1 MCQYDTNSIDVGSEA
16 PADSEDESSA
26 IENVFEAIIDAVSQ
40 MITEIFA
47 EIRTEDS
54 ESNEIDPNK

>member
-1 MCQYDTNSIDVGSEA
+1 MIPQ
-16 PADSEDESSA
+16 SSA